1 VKGTIKIHCVVGLGN
16 SKIKVKDVSC
26 YCNTCLSGV
35 TCESKWKDEITQ
47 SVVRNEIVNNNDD
60 RMNDQIYRTVETVDE
75 NLDTEDVPSVF
86 LEGDFVAAVYEN
98 RWYIGRVVELDNLE
112 CEISFM
118 AKSKN
123 LFKWPNSPDEV
134 WIRIDA
140 ILCKISEPM
149 ATGRSQRM
157 FRIQADEEEKI
168 ERLFV
173 PNHKK

>member
-1 VKGTIKIHCVVGLGN
+1 MRRGFEGDRETCT
-16 SKIKVKDVSC
+16 KDS
-26 YCNTCLSGV
+26 
-35 TCESKWKDEITQ
+35 
-47 SVVRNEIVNNNDD
+47 
-60 RMNDQIYRTVETVDE
+60 
-75 NLDTEDVPSVF
+75 
-86 LEGDFVAAVYEN
+86 EGRDFVAAVYEN

-123 LFKWPNSPDEV
+123 LFKWLNSPDEV

-149 ATGRSQRM
+149 TTGRSQRM

>member
-1 VKGTIKIHCVVGLGN
+1 
-16 SKIKVKDVSC
+16 
-26 YCNTCLSGV
+26 
-35 TCESKWKDEITQ
+35 
-47 SVVRNEIVNNNDD
+47 
-60 RMNDQIYRTVETVDE
+60 M
-75 NLDTEDVPSVF
+75 
-86 LEGDFVAAVYEN
+86 EGDFVAAVYEN

-123 LFKWPNSPDEV
+123 LFKWLNSPDEV

-157 FRIQADEEEKI
+157 FRIQAKYSLRFLKPNLLISIAIYI
-168 ERLFV
+168 EILQPSSISYSSIFIY
-173 PNHKK
+173 H

>member
-1 VKGTIKIHCVVGLGN
+1 MRRGFEGDRETCT
-16 SKIKVKDVSC
+16 KDS
-26 YCNTCLSGV
+26 
-35 TCESKWKDEITQ
+35 
-47 SVVRNEIVNNNDD
+47 
-60 RMNDQIYRTVETVDE
+60 
-75 NLDTEDVPSVF
+75 
-86 LEGDFVAAVYEN
+86 EGRDFVAAVYEN

-149 ATGRSQRM
+149 TTGRSQRM